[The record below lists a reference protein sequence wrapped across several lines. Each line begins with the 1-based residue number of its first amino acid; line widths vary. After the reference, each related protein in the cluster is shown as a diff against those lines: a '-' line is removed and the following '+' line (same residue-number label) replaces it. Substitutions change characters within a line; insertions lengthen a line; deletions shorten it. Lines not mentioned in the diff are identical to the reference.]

1 MLLPTTTTVEIGTED
16 YQRLLELSKTAGET
30 VQAVLSKAIDEYHRQ
45 LFLTQLSQDFA
56 ELRKNPELW
65 EEELAERRAWDVTL
79 LDGIE
84 DE

>member
-1 MLLPTTTTVEIGTED
+1 MLLPTTTVEIGTGD

-30 VQAVLSKAIDEYHRQ
+30 VQDVLSKAIDEYHRQ
-45 LFLTQLSQDFA
+45 VFLRQLSQDFA